1 VELHL
6 SFVESQISNG
16 VRPISFVELHLPS
29 VVLNLSSVELHLSS
43 VEPQISSGARPIS
56 NGATSLSGGLPGFRS
71 KTPIKRPVPLNFEL
85 PALAEELF
93 RVLED
98 NLFNGGGEDAYAI
111 LYATHNLD

>member
-43 VEPQISSGARPIS
+43 VEPQISS
-56 NGATSLSGGLPGFRS
+56 GATSLSGGLPGFRS

>member
-1 VELHL
+1 MLNLPSVELHL

-43 VEPQISSGARPIS
+43 VEPQISS
-56 NGATSLSGGLPGFRS
+56 GATSLSGGLPGFRS